1 MALKDSIK
9 KYSKQLKWFWGLFFG
24 GILMVFLF
32 FYAIA
37 EWELFGALPSFEE
50 LENPKSNLAAEIY
63 SSDRVL
69 LGTFFKENRS
79 NVEYN
84 ELSQTTVKALVSTED
99 ERFYE
104 HSGIDARSLAR
115 AVTAAGNAGGGST
128 LTQQL
133 AKLLFTR
140 EPSDNI
146 VKRVIQKLKEW
157 IIAVR
162 LERQYTKDEILT
174 MYLNKVDF
182 VNNAV
187 GIKSAAR
194 IYFSKLPKDLSIQE
208 SAVIVGMCK
217 NPALFNP
224 IRREKKVQ
232 ERRNVV
238 MGQMLRNKIL
248 TQHEF
253 DSLKVLP
260 LKLKVSLASHKEGVA
275 TYFREELRRW
285 MTDWCSKNENPST
298 GRNYD
303 LYRDGL
309 KIYTT
314 INYKMQMYAEQAVK
328 SHLGGELQ
336 DVFFK
341 HWRNKKGVYGKMA
354 PFYFEGLDEKRYK
367 EAVDKIIVEGIRASS
382 RYNAE
387 LDQHPNIRQLLQ
399 KYLKYKDPDNSYE
412 ARLKAM
418 EENRYFYQ
426 SQLNSYKKDSINSP
440 LGSEKA
446 AAFRD
451 SLAQMKERME
461 ELRQERGDMKEDL
474 ERAWKAYQRVWKP
487 FDDSMMRAF
496 NKPVKVKIFT
506 WKGEKDT
513 VMSLRDS
520 VHYAKWYLQ
529 TGMLSVDPQT
539 GYIKAWVGG
548 IDYKH
553 YQYDHVSQ
561 GRRQV
566 GSTFKA
572 FVYATAVENGTGPC
586 DKVLNIPV
594 TFPAGMYGLQAPWT
608 PGNSE
613 VSKLDG
619 REVTLKMALANSIN
633 TVSAQM
639 MYKYGP
645 VAIIDVARR
654 CGITSPLE
662 RVPSICLGTADISL
676 KEMVTA
682 YSCFANK
689 GVRVDP
695 TFILRIEDKNGNVIY
710 TSRPHTT
717 EALSEETAYKMY
729 ELLSGI
735 AAYGP
740 VVDGEKTFGT
750 GIRLRSSAKPYG
762 NIPKSIRIAGKTGT
776 TQNQSDGWF
785 MGITPDVVTG
795 VWVGCDDRSA
805 HFTSLR
811 LGMGTNMA
819 LPIWGYYMNSLY
831 KDKTLNIS
839 KGEIEKPASLS
850 GISFNCEE
858 AGGDYNFN
866 MDNIIEGGGGSGRDN
881 E

>member
-9 KYSKQLKWFWGLFFG
+9 KYSKQLKWIWGLFFTG
-24 GILMVFLF
+24 VLLVFLF
-32 FYAIA
+32 FYAIS
-37 EWELFGALPSFEE
+37 EWELFGTLPSFDE

-79 NVEYN
+79 NVEFK
-84 ELSQTTVKALVSTED
+84 EIAPIVIQTLIATED
-99 ERFYE
+99 ERFFE
-104 HSGIDARSLAR
+104 HAGIDPRALAR
-115 AVTAAGNAGGGST
+115 AIKGMGKDGGGST

-133 AKLLFTR
+133 AKLLFT
-140 EPSDNI
+140 EKPADNI
-146 VKRVIQKLKEW
+146 VVRVIQKLKEW
-157 IIAVR
+157 VIAVR
-162 LERQYTKDEILT
+162 LERHYTKEELVT

-182 VNNAV
+182 INNAV
-187 GIKSAAR
+187 GIKSASR
-194 IYFSKLPKDLSIQE
+194 IYFSKLPSELNMQQ
-208 SAVIVGMCK
+208 AAMFVGMCV
-217 NPALFNP
+217 NPSLYNP
-224 IRREKKVQ
+224 VRKTRADTVLY
-232 ERRNVV
+232 RRNVV
-238 MGQMLRNKIL
+238 MTQMVRSNIISQK
-248 TQHEF
+248 QR

-260 LKLKVSLASHKEGVA
+260 LGLKLSLASHKEGTA
-275 TYFREELRRW
+275 TYFREELRRY
-285 MTDWCSKNENPST
+285 MSDWCSRNINPST
-298 GRNYD
+298 GENYS

-314 INYKMQMYAEQAVK
+314 INSKMQTYAENAVK

-341 HWRNKKGVYGKMA
+341 HWKNKNGVYKKMA
-354 PFYFEGLDEKRYK
+354 PFYFEGVNEKQYK
-367 EAVDKIIVEGIRASS
+367 EQVDKIIVEGIRSSS

-387 LDQHPNIRQLLQ
+387 LDQRLHIRKALA

-412 ARLKAM
+412 ARLKSM

-426 SQLNSYKKDSINSP
+426 SQLNSYKRDTANSP
-440 LGSEKA
+440 LGAEKA
-446 AAFRD
+446 AAFKD
-451 SLAQMKERME
+451 SVDQLKERME
-461 ELRQERGDMKEDL
+461 EVRNERKDIQEDVD
-474 ERAWKAYQRVWKP
+474 RAWKAYQRVWKP
-487 FDDSMMRAF
+487 FDDSIMRAF
-496 NKPVKVKIFT
+496 NKPIKTTIFT
-506 WKGEKDT
+506 WKGDKDT
-513 VMSLRDS
+513 IMSLRDS

-548 IDYKH
+548 INYKH

-572 FVYATAVENGTGPC
+572 FVYATAVENGWGPC
-586 DKVLNIPV
+586 DKVLNNPV
-594 TFPAGMYGLQAPWT
+594 TFPQGMYGIQSSWT
-608 PGNSE
+608 PKNSE

-619 REVTLKMALANSIN
+619 EVVTLKIALANSIN
-633 TVSAQM
+633 NVSAFFM
-639 MYKYGP
+639 HEYGP
-645 VAIIDVARR
+645 EAIIDVARR
-654 CGITSPLE
+654 CGITSPLDML
-662 RVPSICLGTADISL
+662 PSICLGTPDISL
-676 KEMVTA
+676 KEMVSA

-689 GVRVDP
+689 GVWVEP
-695 TFILRIEDKNGNVIY
+695 TYILRIEDKNGNVIFNSHPK
-710 TSRPHTT
+710 TR
-717 EALSEETAYKMY
+717 EALSEETAFKMV

-740 VVDGEKTFGT
+740 IIKGEKTYGT

-762 NIPKSIRIAGKTGT
+762 NIPYSIKIAGKTGT

-831 KDKTLNIS
+831 KDKDLKIS
-839 KGEIEKPASLS
+839 KDAIEKPASL
-850 GISFNCEE
+850 GGVRFDCEE
-858 AGGDYNFN
+858 KNSDFNFN
-866 MDNIIEGGGGSGRDN
+866 MDDIIEGGGGM
-881 E
+881 